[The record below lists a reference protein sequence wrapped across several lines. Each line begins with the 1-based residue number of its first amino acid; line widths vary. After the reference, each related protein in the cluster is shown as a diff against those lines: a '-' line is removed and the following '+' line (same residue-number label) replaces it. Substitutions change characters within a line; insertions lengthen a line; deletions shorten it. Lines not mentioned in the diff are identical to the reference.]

1 MATVH
6 FTSDLTRYTGGLETV
21 ALDAPRIH
29 ELKESL
35 ARRFPGLG
43 EQLDVMAVAIDGE
56 IYQDAYQAELKP
68 GSEIVLI
75 PKIGGG

>member
-6 FTSDLTRYTGGLETV
+6 FTSDLARFTGGLETV

-43 EQLDVMAVAIDGE
+43 AQLDVMAVAIDGE
-56 IYQDAYQAELKP
+56 VRPDAAYETLLPLTEIYL
-68 GSEIVLI
+68 V
-75 PKIGGG
+75 PKMAGG